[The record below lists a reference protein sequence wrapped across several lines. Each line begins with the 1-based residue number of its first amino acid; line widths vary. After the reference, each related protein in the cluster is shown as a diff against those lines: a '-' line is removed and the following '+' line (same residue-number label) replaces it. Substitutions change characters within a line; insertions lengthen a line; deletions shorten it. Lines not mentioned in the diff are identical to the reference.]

1 MKQILPFSHT
11 LYAKLYSLVLSVL
24 LAYCLFNA
32 IYSVIIGGKSAYLFS
47 GLILIFQ
54 TVTVFKASVNKKI
67 YNYMGLLVIY
77 SASAQDMGM
86 VFRQATSFA
95 VGFIVMIIC
104 AQIPPKVYQ
113 AISPYFFIFAV
124 ILMVL
129 VLVVGETRMGARR
142 WISLPG
148 IGSMQPS
155 EFMKFAMP
163 LMMAWYFA
171 GRAFPPKF
179 MHIVISLGIMML
191 PFLLAALQPDLNLGL
206 LIPGVC
212 VIFLSGISWRLI
224 ALACGALAVV
234 APLLWMFFLQE
245 YQKKRVLTLFDPESD
260 ALGAGWNIIQS
271 KIAIGSG
278 GLMGKGFT
286 EGTQSH
292 LGYLPEHHTDFIMS
306 TYAEE
311 FGFIGVFLLF
321 SLFAAIIIR
330 CLIIGMNSFHNFGR
344 LYAGA
349 VGLTFFFF
357 VLLNSGMV
365 SGILPVTGDPLPL
378 MSYGGTAVITM
389 LASMGIV
396 MSIHTHR

>member
-1 MKQILPFSHT
+1 MIPSQQYRFLRQSLRDGRSIKHDSSRW
-11 LYAKLYSLVLSVL
+11 AKLHLDPWL
-24 LAYCLFNA
+24 LCF
-32 IYSVIIGGKSAYLFS
+32 
-47 GLILIFQ
+47 LILNA
-54 TVTVFKASVNKKI
+54 VL
-67 YNYMGLLVIY
+67 GLLVIY

-124 ILMVL
+124 ILMEL
-129 VLVVGETRMGARR
+129 VLVVGETRMGAKR

-224 ALACGALAVV
+224 TLACGALAVV

>member
-1 MKQILPFSHT
+1 MIPSQQYRFLRQSLRDGRSIKHDSSRW
-11 LYAKLYSLVLSVL
+11 AKLHLDPWL
-24 LAYCLFNA
+24 LCF
-32 IYSVIIGGKSAYLFS
+32 
-47 GLILIFQ
+47 LILNA
-54 TVTVFKASVNKKI
+54 VL
-67 YNYMGLLVIY
+67 GLLVIY

-234 APLLWMFFLQE
+234 APLLWRFFVQE
-245 YQKKRVLTLFDPESD
+245 DQKKRVLTLFDPESD

>member
-1 MKQILPFSHT
+1 MIPSQQYRFLRQSLRDGRSIKHDSSRW
-11 LYAKLYSLVLSVL
+11 AKLHLDPWL
-24 LAYCLFNA
+24 LCF
-32 IYSVIIGGKSAYLFS
+32 
-47 GLILIFQ
+47 LILNA
-54 TVTVFKASVNKKI
+54 VL
-67 YNYMGLLVIY
+67 GLLVIY

-155 EFMKFAMP
+155 DFMKFAMP

-224 ALACGALAVV
+224 TLACGALAVV

>member
-1 MKQILPFSHT
+1 MIPSQQYRFLRQSLRDGRSIKHDSSRW
-11 LYAKLYSLVLSVL
+11 AKLHLDPWL
-24 LAYCLFNA
+24 LCF
-32 IYSVIIGGKSAYLFS
+32 
-47 GLILIFQ
+47 LILNA
-54 TVTVFKASVNKKI
+54 VL
-67 YNYMGLLVIY
+67 GLLVIY

-212 VIFLSGISWRLI
+212 DIFLSGISWRLI

>member
-1 MKQILPFSHT
+1 MIPSQQYRFLRQSLRDGRSIKHDSSRW
-11 LYAKLYSLVLSVL
+11 AKLHLDPWL
-24 LAYCLFNA
+24 LCF
-32 IYSVIIGGKSAYLFS
+32 
-47 GLILIFQ
+47 LILNA
-54 TVTVFKASVNKKI
+54 VL
-67 YNYMGLLVIY
+67 GLLVIY

-86 VFRQATSFA
+86 VFRQGTSFA

-206 LIPGVC
+206 LISGVC

>member
-1 MKQILPFSHT
+1 MIPSQQYRFLRQSLRDGRSIKHDSSRW
-11 LYAKLYSLVLSVL
+11 AKLHLDPWL
-24 LAYCLFNA
+24 LCF
-32 IYSVIIGGKSAYLFS
+32 
-47 GLILIFQ
+47 LILNA
-54 TVTVFKASVNKKI
+54 VL
-67 YNYMGLLVIY
+67 GLLVIY

-95 VGFIVMIIC
+95 VGFIVMMIC

-234 APLLWMFFLQE
+234 TPLLWMFFLQE

>member
-1 MKQILPFSHT
+1 MTPSPQYRFLRH
-11 LYAKLYSLVLSVL
+11 SLRDGRSIKDNSSKWNKWHLDPWLLCFLALNSVL
-24 LAYCLFNA
+24 
-32 IYSVIIGGKSAYLFS
+32 
-47 GLILIFQ
+47 GL
-54 TVTVFKASVNKKI
+54 
-67 YNYMGLLVIY
+67 MVIY
-77 SASAQDMGM
+77 SASGQDSQM
-86 VFRQATSFA
+86 VLRQAISFGI
-95 VGFIVMIIC
+95 GFIALFVC

-113 AISPYFFIFAV
+113 AMTPYFYVVA
-124 ILMVL
+124 LMMLLL
-129 VLVVGETRMGARR
+129 VLAVGETRMGAKR

-163 LMMAWYFA
+163 LMMAWYFS
-171 GRAFPPKF
+171 RRPFPPKLLD
-179 MHIVISLGIMML
+179 IIIALVLMMI
-191 PFLLAALQPDLNLGL
+191 PFVLVLLQPDMNIGL
-206 LIPGVC
+206 IIPGIFVL
-212 VIFLSGISWRLI
+212 FLSGMSWKLI
-224 ALACGALAVV
+224 VGAFSALAIA
-234 APLLWMFFLQE
+234 APALWMFVFQE

-278 GLMGKGFT
+278 GFTGKGYL

-311 FGFIGVFLLF
+311 FGFIGVFLLI

-330 CLIIGMNSFHNFGR
+330 CLIIGINSFHNFGR

-357 VLLNSGMV
+357 VFLSSGMV

-378 MSYGGTAVITM
+378 MSYGGTAVISM

-396 MSIHTHR
+396 MSIHSHR

>member
-1 MKQILPFSHT
+1 MIPSQQYRFLRQSLRDGRSIKHDSSRW
-11 LYAKLYSLVLSVL
+11 AKLHLDPWL
-24 LAYCLFNA
+24 LCF
-32 IYSVIIGGKSAYLFS
+32 
-47 GLILIFQ
+47 LILNA
-54 TVTVFKASVNKKI
+54 VL
-67 YNYMGLLVIY
+67 GLLVIY

-148 IGSMQPS
+148 IGSMLPS
-155 EFMKFAMP
+155 EFLKFALP

-234 APLLWMFFLQE
+234 APFLWMFFLLE

>member
-1 MKQILPFSHT
+1 MIPSPQYRFLRHSLRDGRSIKDNSSKWKKWHLDPWLLCF
-11 LYAKLYSLVLSVL
+11 LVL
-24 LAYCLFNA
+24 N
-32 IYSVIIGGKSAYLFS
+32 SAL
-47 GLILIFQ
+47 GL
-54 TVTVFKASVNKKI
+54 
-67 YNYMGLLVIY
+67 MVIY
-77 SASAQDMGM
+77 SASGQDSQM
-86 VFRQATSFA
+86 VLRQAISFG
-95 VGFIVMIIC
+95 VGFIALFIC

-113 AISPYFFIFAV
+113 AISPYFYVLAM
-124 ILMVL
+124 LMLVL
-129 VLVVGETRMGARR
+129 VLVVGETRMGAKR

-171 GRAFPPKF
+171 RKPFPPKF
-179 MHIVISLGIMML
+179 VHIVGALI
-191 PFLLAALQPDLNLGL
+191 LLAIPFVLVALQPDLNIGL
-206 LIPGVC
+206 VIPGVF
-212 VIFLSGISWRLI
+212 VLFLSGMSWRLI
-224 ALACGALAVV
+224 VGAAAALAVA
-234 APLLWMFFLQE
+234 APVLWMFVLQE
-245 YQKKRVLTLFDPESD
+245 YQKKRITTMFDPESD

-278 GLMGKGFT
+278 GSTGKGYT

-321 SLFAAIIIR
+321 SLFTAIIIR
-330 CLIIGMNSFHNFGR
+330 CLMIGLNSFHNFGR

-349 VGLTFFFF
+349 IGLTFFFF
-357 VLLNSGMV
+357 VFLNSGMV

-378 MSYGGTAVITM
+378 MSYGGTAVISM
-389 LASMGIV
+389 LAGMGIV

>member
-1 MKQILPFSHT
+1 MIPSQQYRFLRQSLRDGRSIKHDSSRW
-11 LYAKLYSLVLSVL
+11 AKLHLDPWLLCFLVLNAVL
-24 LAYCLFNA
+24 
-32 IYSVIIGGKSAYLFS
+32 
-47 GLILIFQ
+47 GLM
-54 TVTVFKASVNKKI
+54 VV
-67 YNYMGLLVIY
+67 Y
-77 SASAQDMGM
+77 SATAEDTGM
-86 VFRQATSFA
+86 VLRQATSFG
-95 VGFIVMIIC
+95 VGFIVMLIC

-113 AISPYFFIFAV
+113 SMSPYLYGFGLF
-124 ILMVL
+124 LLLL
-129 VLVVGETRMGARR
+129 VLAIGEKRMGAKR

-171 GRAFPPKF
+171 RKPFPPKF
-179 MHIVISLGIMML
+179 LQIIGALVLLMI
-191 PFLLAALQPDLNLGL
+191 PFVLVALQPDLNIGL
-206 LIPGVC
+206 IIPGIFVL
-212 VIFLSGISWRLI
+212 FLSGMSWRLI
-224 ALACGALAVV
+224 LGALTAFAVA
-234 APLLWMFFLQE
+234 APVLWMFFLQE

-278 GLMGKGFT
+278 GWTGKGFT

-321 SLFAAIIIR
+321 SLFTAIIVR
-330 CLIIGMNSFHNFGR
+330 CMIIGLNCFHNFGR

-349 VGLTFFFF
+349 TGLTFFFF
-357 VLLNSGMV
+357 VFLNSGMV

-378 MSYGGTAVITM
+378 MSYGGTAVIAM
-389 LASMGIV
+389 LAGMGIV

>member
-1 MKQILPFSHT
+1 MIPSQQYRFLRQSLRDGRSIKHDSSRR
-11 LYAKLYSLVLSVL
+11 AKLHLDPWL
-24 LAYCLFNA
+24 LCFLILNA
-32 IYSVIIGGKSAYLFS
+32 IL
-47 GLILIFQ
+47 
-54 TVTVFKASVNKKI
+54 
-67 YNYMGLLVIY
+67 GLLVIY

>member
-1 MKQILPFSHT
+1 MIPSQQYRFLRQSLRDGRSIKHDSSRW
-11 LYAKLYSLVLSVL
+11 AKLHLDPWL
-24 LAYCLFNA
+24 LCF
-32 IYSVIIGGKSAYLFS
+32 
-47 GLILIFQ
+47 LILNA
-54 TVTVFKASVNKKI
+54 VL
-67 YNYMGLLVIY
+67 GLLVIY

-95 VGFIVMIIC
+95 VGFIVLIIC

-148 IGSMQPS
+148 IGSMQPA

>member
-1 MKQILPFSHT
+1 MIPSQQYRFLRQSLRDGRSIKHDSSRW
-11 LYAKLYSLVLSVL
+11 AKLHLDPWLLCFLVLNAVL
-24 LAYCLFNA
+24 
-32 IYSVIIGGKSAYLFS
+32 
-47 GLILIFQ
+47 GLM
-54 TVTVFKASVNKKI
+54 VV
-67 YNYMGLLVIY
+67 Y
-77 SASAQDMGM
+77 SATAEDSGM
-86 VFRQATSFA
+86 MLRQATSFG
-95 VGFIVMIIC
+95 VGFIVMLIC

-113 AISPYFFIFAV
+113 SMSPYLYGLGLLL
-124 ILMVL
+124 LML
-129 VLVVGETRMGARR
+129 VLVIGEKRMGAKR

-171 GRAFPPKF
+171 RKPFPPKF
-179 MHIVISLGIMML
+179 LQIVGALILLMI
-191 PFLLAALQPDLNLGL
+191 PFVLVALQPDLNIGL
-206 LIPGVC
+206 IIPGIFVL
-212 VIFLSGISWRLI
+212 FLSGMSWRLI
-224 ALACGALAVV
+224 TGALAAFAIA
-234 APLLWMFFLQE
+234 APVLWMFFLQE

-278 GLMGKGFT
+278 GLTGKGYT

-321 SLFAAIIIR
+321 SLFTAIIVR
-330 CLIIGMNSFHNFGR
+330 CLMIGLNSFHNFGR

-349 VGLTFFFF
+349 TGLTFFFF
-357 VLLNSGMV
+357 VFLNSGMV

-378 MSYGGTAVITM
+378 MSYGGTAVIAM
-389 LASMGIV
+389 LAGMGIV

>member
-1 MKQILPFSHT
+1 MIPSQQYRFLRQSLRDGRSIKHDSSRW
-11 LYAKLYSLVLSVL
+11 AKLHLDPWLLCFLVL
-24 LAYCLFNA
+24 NA
-32 IYSVIIGGKSAYLFS
+32 IL
-47 GLILIFQ
+47 GLM
-54 TVTVFKASVNKKI
+54 VV
-67 YNYMGLLVIY
+67 Y
-77 SASAQDMGM
+77 SATAEDSGM
-86 VFRQATSFA
+86 VLRQATSFG
-95 VGFIVMIIC
+95 VGFIVMLIC

-113 AISPYFFIFAV
+113 SMSPYLYGLG
-124 ILMVL
+124 ILLLLL
-129 VLVVGETRMGARR
+129 VLAVGEKRMGAKR

-171 GRAFPPKF
+171 RKPFPPKF
-179 MHIVISLGIMML
+179 LQIIVALILLMI
-191 PFLLAALQPDLNLGL
+191 PFVLVALQPDLNIGL
-206 LIPGVC
+206 IIPGIFVL
-212 VIFLSGISWRLI
+212 FLSGMSWRLI
-224 ALACGALAVV
+224 LGAFAAFAVA
-234 APLLWMFFLQE
+234 APVLWMFFLQE

-278 GLMGKGFT
+278 GWTGKGYT

-292 LGYLPEHHTDFIMS
+292 VGYLPEHHTDFIMS

-321 SLFAAIIIR
+321 SLFTAIIIR
-330 CLIIGMNSFHNFGR
+330 CLIIGLNCFHNFGR

-349 VGLTFFFF
+349 TGLTFFFF
-357 VLLNSGMV
+357 VFLNSGMV

-378 MSYGGTAVITM
+378 MSYGGTAVIAM
-389 LASMGIV
+389 LAGMGIV

>member
-1 MKQILPFSHT
+1 MIPSQQYRFLRQSLRDGRSIKHDSSRW
-11 LYAKLYSLVLSVL
+11 AKLHLDPWL
-24 LAYCLFNA
+24 LCF
-32 IYSVIIGGKSAYLFS
+32 
-47 GLILIFQ
+47 LILNA
-54 TVTVFKASVNKKI
+54 VL
-67 YNYMGLLVIY
+67 GLLVIY

-86 VFRQATSFA
+86 VFRQGTSFA

-389 LASMGIV
+389 LASRGIV

>member
-1 MKQILPFSHT
+1 MIPSQQYRFLRQSLRDGRSIKHDSSRW
-11 LYAKLYSLVLSVL
+11 AKLHLDPWL
-24 LAYCLFNA
+24 LCF
-32 IYSVIIGGKSAYLFS
+32 
-47 GLILIFQ
+47 LILNA
-54 TVTVFKASVNKKI
+54 VL
-67 YNYMGLLVIY
+67 GLLVIY

-378 MSYGGTAVITM
+378 MSYGGPAVITM
-389 LASMGIV
+389 LASMAIV

>member
-1 MKQILPFSHT
+1 MIPSQQYRFLRQSARDGLSIKHDSSRWT
-11 LYAKLYSLVLSVL
+11 KLHLDPWL
-24 LAYCLFNA
+24 LCF
-32 IYSVIIGGKSAYLFS
+32 
-47 GLILIFQ
+47 LILNA
-54 TVTVFKASVNKKI
+54 VL
-67 YNYMGLLVIY
+67 GLMVVY
-77 SASAQDMGM
+77 SATAGDSGM
-86 VFRQATSFA
+86 VLRQATSFG
-95 VGFIVMIIC
+95 VGFIVMFMC
-104 AQIPPKVYQ
+104 AQVPPKVYQ
-113 AISPYFFIFAV
+113 AVSPYLYMLGVA
-124 ILMVL
+124 LL
-129 VLVVGETRMGARR
+129 LVVLAFGETRMGAKR
-142 WISLPG
+142 WITLPG

-155 EFMKFAMP
+155 EVMKFAMP

-179 MHIVISLGIMML
+179 VHIIVALAIMMV
-191 PFLLAALQPDLNLGL
+191 PFVLVALQPDLNIGL
-206 LIPGVC
+206 IIPGIFVL
-212 VIFLSGISWRLI
+212 FLSGMSWRLI
-224 ALACGALAVV
+224 AGAMGVFAIA

-245 YQKKRVLTLFDPESD
+245 YQKKRILTLFDPESD

-278 GLMGKGFT
+278 GLTGKGFT

-330 CLIIGMNSFHNFGR
+330 CLMIGMNSFHNFGR

-349 VGLTFFFF
+349 TGLTFFFF
-357 VLLNSGMV
+357 VFLNSGMV

-378 MSYGGTAVITM
+378 MSYGGTAVIAM
-389 LASMGIV
+389 LAGMGIV

>member
-1 MKQILPFSHT
+1 MIPSQQYRFLRHALRDGRSINKHNSSRW
-11 LYAKLYSLVLSVL
+11 AKLHLDPWLLSFLVLNAILGLMVVYSATAQDSGMVVRQAISFGIGFVL
-24 LAYCLFNA
+24 LF
-32 IYSVIIGGKSAYLFS
+32 
-47 GLILIFQ
+47 
-54 TVTVFKASVNKKI
+54 
-67 YNYMGLLVIY
+67 
-77 SASAQDMGM
+77 
-86 VFRQATSFA
+86 
-95 VGFIVMIIC
+95 IC

-113 AISPYFFIFAV
+113 AASPYVYVFGIFM
-124 ILMVL
+124 LLL
-129 VLVVGETRMGARR
+129 VLVIGEKRLGATR

-148 IGSMQPS
+148 VGSMQPS
-155 EFMKFAMP
+155 ELMKFAMP
-163 LMMAWYFA
+163 LMMAWYFSL
-171 GRAFPPKF
+171 RPFPPKLV
-179 MHIVISLGIMML
+179 HIIGALILLMI
-191 PFLLAALQPDLNLGL
+191 PFVLVALQPDLNIGL
-206 LIPGVC
+206 IIPGIFVL
-212 VIFLSGISWRLI
+212 FLSGISWRLI
-224 ALACGALAVV
+224 FAAFAALAVV

-278 GLMGKGFT
+278 GMTGKGYS

-321 SLFAAIIIR
+321 SLFSAIIIR
-330 CLIIGMNSFHNFGR
+330 CLMIGLQSFHNFGR

-349 VGLTFFFF
+349 TGLTFFFF
-357 VLLNSGMV
+357 VFLNSGMV

-378 MSYGGTAVITM
+378 MSYGGTAVISL
-389 LASMGIV
+389 LAGMGIV

>member
-1 MKQILPFSHT
+1 MIPSQQYRFLRQSLRDGRSIKHDSSRW
-11 LYAKLYSLVLSVL
+11 AKLHLDPWLLCFLVLNAVL
-24 LAYCLFNA
+24 
-32 IYSVIIGGKSAYLFS
+32 
-47 GLILIFQ
+47 GL
-54 TVTVFKASVNKKI
+54 
-67 YNYMGLLVIY
+67 MVIY
-77 SASAQDMGM
+77 SATAEDSGM
-86 VFRQATSFA
+86 VLRQATSFG
-95 VGFIVMIIC
+95 VGFIVMLIC

-113 AISPYFFIFAV
+113 SMSPYLYGLGLLL
-124 ILMVL
+124 LML
-129 VLVVGETRMGARR
+129 VLVIGEKRMGAKR

-171 GRAFPPKF
+171 RKPFPPKF
-179 MHIVISLGIMML
+179 LQIVGALILLMI
-191 PFLLAALQPDLNLGL
+191 PFVLVALQPDLNIGL
-206 LIPGVC
+206 IIPGIFVL
-212 VIFLSGISWRLI
+212 FLSGMSWRLI
-224 ALACGALAVV
+224 TGALAAFAIA
-234 APLLWMFFLQE
+234 APVLWMFFLQE

-278 GLMGKGFT
+278 GLTGKGYT

-321 SLFAAIIIR
+321 SLFTAIIVR
-330 CLIIGMNSFHNFGR
+330 CLMIGLNSFHNFGR

-349 VGLTFFFF
+349 TGLTFFFF
-357 VLLNSGMV
+357 VFLNSGMV

-378 MSYGGTAVITM
+378 MSYGGTAVIAM
-389 LASMGIV
+389 LAGMGIV